1 MQNVNLIL
9 WAIQTDKL
17 VLRLRKILLMG
28 LRGLHCVGLSKPGS
42 GRVVFLIFF
51 SLFSVSYNF
60 PRAESPPP
68 PSPYFARVVF
78 LYRQN
83 LILYLLFFCGSDWII
98 IYIFS
103 SLRFLPIGF
112 ECTRFIKRKAKM
124 LFQINKN
131 EYIHFIP
138 FDIKKNI
145 LSIWL

>member
-1 MQNVNLIL
+1 MG
-9 WAIQTDKL
+9 IQTDKL

-28 LRGLHCVGLSKPGS
+28 LIGLHWVGYPNPV
-42 GRVVFLIFF
+42 RVRYLLFNFFFHFFLCLTIF
-51 SLFSVSYNF
+51 LGLI
-60 PRAESPPP
+60 PLPPH
-68 PSPYFARVVF
+68 YFARIVF
-78 LYRQN
+78 LYRQDV
-83 LILYLLFFCGSDWII
+83 ILYLLFFCGSDWII

-112 ECTRFIKRKAKM
+112 ECTRFIKRKAKI

-138 FDIKKNI
+138 FDIKKIYI